1 MITSPSFTAPP
12 ARLLL
17 ATDLSARCD
26 RALDRAAQ
34 LAGEWHAELVALNVL
49 DVTASPDQ
57 TVAWAV
63 GTDDDYLL
71 NIARQQLAHDLSGLN
86 IHATM
91 RIARAGDAAATIRDV
106 AASTGCGLVLT
117 GVACHTVFGRFL
129 LGSTVERLART
140 LPQHLLVVRNRT
152 RGPYQR
158 IVVATDFSDSSRHA
172 LLATAHLFPGRE
184 LILYHACQIPLSG
197 ISGKLSRA
205 SFIRDIEQ
213 GEYADFLTACEL
225 DADVKVRPV
234 IEHGVLETVLTQYV
248 RNHEIGLVVMG
259 THGRSGVMSI
269 LLGSSAAKL
278 LSWLPCD
285 ALVVREPRATK

>member
-1 MITSPSFTAPP
+1 MITSPSSTAPP

-63 GTDDDYLL
+63 GTDDDYVL
-71 NIARQQLAHDLSGLN
+71 NIARQQLAHDLSELN

-91 RIARAGDAAATIRDV
+91 RIARAGDTAATIRDV
-106 AASTGCGLVLT
+106 AASTDCGLVIT
-117 GVACHTVFGRFL
+117 GVACHKVFGQFL
-129 LGSTVERLART
+129 LGSTVEYLAHT

-172 LLATAHLFPGRE
+172 LLATARLFPGRE
-184 LILYHACQIPLSG
+184 LILYHACQIPFSG
-197 ISGKLSRA
+197 IFDKLSRP
-205 SFIRDIEQ
+205 
-213 GEYADFLTACEL
+213 GMT
-225 DADVKVRPV
+225 
-234 IEHGVLETVLTQYV
+234 
-248 RNHEIGLVVMG
+248 
-259 THGRSGVMSI
+259 
-269 LLGSSAAKL
+269 
-278 LSWLPCD
+278 
-285 ALVVREPRATK
+285 

>member
-1 MITSPSFTAPP
+1 MITSPSSAAAPP

-71 NIARQQLAHDLSGLN
+71 NIARQQLAHDLSELN

-91 RIARAGDAAATIRDV
+91 RIERAGDAATTIRDV
-106 AASTGCGLVLT
+106 AASTDCGLVIT
-117 GVACHTVFGRFL
+117 GVACHKVFGRFL
-129 LGSTVERLART
+129 LGSTVECLAHT
-140 LPQHLLVVRNRT
+140 LPQHLPVARNRT
-152 RGPYQR
+152 HGPYQR
-158 IVVATDFSDSSRHA
+158 IVATESSESSRHA
-172 LLATAHLFPGRE
+172 LLATAGLFPGRQ

-197 ISGKLSRA
+197 ISGTISRPILSAISSKVSMR
-205 SFIRDIEQ
+205 ILWLQ
-213 GEYADFLTACEL
+213 LNLT
-225 DADVKVRPV
+225 P
-234 IEHGVLETVLTQYV
+234 
-248 RNHEIGLVVMG
+248 M
-259 THGRSGVMSI
+259 
-269 LLGSSAAKL
+269 
-278 LSWLPCD
+278 
-285 ALVVREPRATK
+285 